1 MSEAE
6 CEAGT
11 ATDTSRCWPQIGIGD
26 GLGFAIGL
34 TDIAESFWF
43 FPVTAA
49 LGGEDAANKQ
59 LAVTRAVGALDS
71 KVVVVN
77 ADGILDVYMVTGET
91 RRLNFGGGHHLNSD
105 WDRIYISQS
114 DCVVSP

>member
-43 FPVTAA
+43 DPVTAA
-49 LGGEDAANKQ
+49 LAGEDAAINE
-59 LAVTRAVGALDS
+59 LAVTGAFGALDAE
-71 KVVVVN
+71 VVDFN
-77 ADGILDVYMVTGET
+77 ADGILDVLASEPLRGT
-91 RRLNFGGGHHLNSD
+91 
-105 WDRIYISQS
+105 
-114 DCVVSP
+114 SPSE